1 MSVFFDETDPVIR
14 IDREVSFGN
23 PNDLLIAALIL
34 MIVRAHIPLWRG
46 DLSPIGRE
54 AAFFQRKGEDRFAVH
69 RG

>member
-1 MSVFFDETDPVIR
+1 MFLAEIDPVIR
-14 IDREVSFGN
+14 IDRQVAFGK